1 MEKQTWRT
9 DLWTWGK
16 ERKERMRCM
25 ERVTWKLIIL
35 YVKKIADVNSLYD
48 SANSNMGSVTI

>member
-1 MEKQTWRT
+1 MGMAR
-9 DLWTWGK
+9 G
-16 ERKERMRCM
+16 RRERMRCI
-25 ERVTWKLIIL
+25 ERVTWKLTIL

>member
-1 MEKQTWRT
+1 M
-9 DLWTWGK
+9 DMGK
-16 ERKERMRCM
+16 EERVRFMGS
-25 ERVTWKLIIL
+25 VTWKLTIL

>member
-1 MEKQTWRT
+1 MGMAR
-9 DLWTWGK
+9 G
-16 ERKERMRCM
+16 RRERMRCM